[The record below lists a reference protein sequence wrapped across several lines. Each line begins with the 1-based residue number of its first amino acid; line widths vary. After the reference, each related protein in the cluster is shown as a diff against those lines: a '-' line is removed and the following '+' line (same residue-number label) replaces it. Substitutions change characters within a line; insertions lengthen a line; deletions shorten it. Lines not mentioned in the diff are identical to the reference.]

1 MDQYVRVVRWVVV
14 AFIGLVVFMSVCFSD
29 ARGSLEEFPDAFV
42 HVNTSIA
49 ADQAIGKLMVAGGDA
64 RVGGTVT
71 DGIIVVDGN
80 LIIQSGATIIGRV
93 VVLGGSAMIEHG
105 VSIEHKPWIIVPQGH
120 PLVPVVVGALFL
132 LGAASLI
139 ILPVLFWFIGH
150 LFKKTKWYSPIKEKL
165 FVVEQRVPLLYIVVS
180 LGISALMLAAFGT
193 LAWETLLRNTMVLF
207 DDSFV
212 WLIRYF
218 ANPVLDKI
226 MIIITDIGFGTSYIV
241 IVAASFLLLAYL
253 KRWREMGALTICLA
267 GGAVLSFLLKILFHR
282 TRPDLFQVVHEIG
295 YSFPSGHALATM
307 CFYGMVAFLI
317 MRTIS
322 SWRGRLTVMTLTVI
336 LSVLIGI
343 SRIYLGVHY
352 PTDVVAGYAIGSMWL
367 AFCISLLMWWERAWV
382 QKES

>member
-1 MDQYVRVVRWVVV
+1 MTQYARVVRWAVF
-14 AFIGLVVFMSVCFSD
+14 AFIGLVVLMSVCFSD
-29 ARGSLEEFPDAFV
+29 AGEGLKEFPDVFV
-42 HVNTSIA
+42 HENTSTA
-49 ADQAIGKLMVAGGDA
+49 ADQTIGKLMVAGGDA
-64 RVGGTVT
+64 SVGGTVT

-80 LIIQSGATIIGRV
+80 LIIQSGATITGRV
-93 VVLGGSAMIEHG
+93 VVLGGSAMIEQG
-105 VSIEHKPWIIVPQGH
+105 ASIKHKPWVIVPQGH
-120 PLVPVVVGALFL
+120 PLVPVVVGVLFL

-139 ILPVLFWFIGH
+139 ILPVLFWLIGH
-150 LFKKTKWYSPIKEKL
+150 LFKKAKCYSPIKEKFL
-165 FVVEQRVPLLYIVVS
+165 AIERRWPALYIVAG
-180 LGISALMLAAFGT
+180 LGISALMLTAFGT
-193 LAWETLLRNTMVLF
+193 LAWETLFRNTMVLF

-226 MIIITDIGFGTSYIV
+226 MIIITDIGFGTSYMV
-241 IVAASFLLLAYL
+241 IVVASFLLLTYL
-253 KRWREMGALTICLA
+253 KRWRELGALTICVA

-282 TRPDLFQVVHEIG
+282 TRPDLFQVVKETS

-317 MRTIS
+317 MRKTS

-352 PTDVVAGYAIGSMWL
+352 PTDVIAGYAVGSMWL
-367 AFCISLLMWWERAWV
+367 AFCISLLMWWERARV
-382 QKES
+382 QK

>member
-1 MDQYVRVVRWVVV
+1 MAQYMRVVRWV
-14 AFIGLVVFMSVCFSD
+14 AFAFMGLVIFMSVCFSD

-42 HVNTSIA
+42 HENTSIA
-49 ADQAIGKLMVAGGDA
+49 VDQAVGKLMVAGGDA

-80 LIIQSGATIIGRV
+80 LIIQSRATIIGRV
-93 VVLGGSAMIEHG
+93 IVLGGSAMIEQG
-105 VSIEHKPWIIVPQGH
+105 ASIEHKPWVIVPQGH
-120 PLVPVVVGALFL
+120 PLVPVMVGVLFL

-139 ILPVLFWFIGH
+139 ILPVLFWLIGH
-150 LFKKTKWYSPIKEKL
+150 LFKRTKWYSPLKETFL
-165 FVVEQRVPLLYIVVS
+165 AIERRWPVLYIVAT
-180 LGISALMLAAFGT
+180 LGISALMLAMFGE
-193 LAWETLLRNTMVLF
+193 LAWQTLFRSTMVLF

-218 ANPVLDKI
+218 ANPILDKI

-241 IVAASFLLLAYL
+241 IVAATFLLLTYL
-253 KRWREMGALTICLA
+253 KRWRELGALTICLT

-282 TRPDLFQVVHEIG
+282 TRPDLFQVVKETS

-317 MRTIS
+317 MRKTS

-352 PTDVVAGYAIGSMWL
+352 PTDVIAGYAIGSMWL
-367 AFCISLLMWWERAWV
+367 AFCISLLMWWERARV
-382 QKES
+382 QK